1 MIHAMKSTLREQQ
14 QAETRERI
22 LQAFLDLAHESNA
35 INISVPDVA
44 QKSGVSVRTIYR
56 YFATKDEL
64 QTAAAYQMSSQA
76 LGGRDIYQ
84 TNASSLHEYLKDLWI
99 SLAAAMPAVLAEHT
113 SPAGR
118 AIRRVRLHDARDTV
132 ARALPETHPGTVDL
146 IVAVTSSS
154 MLMELVDRMG
164 YSPEEA
170 AQIAADLALVI
181 AGSTVG
187 SNVERPLLPPIAEPT
202 TPEGAPHV

>member
-187 SNVERPLLPPIAEPT
+187 SNVERPLLPPIAEST